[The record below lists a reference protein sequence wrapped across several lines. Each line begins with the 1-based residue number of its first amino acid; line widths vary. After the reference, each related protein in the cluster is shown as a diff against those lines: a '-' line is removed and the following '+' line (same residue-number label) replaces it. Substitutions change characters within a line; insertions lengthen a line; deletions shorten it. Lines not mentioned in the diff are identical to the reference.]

1 MLNTNLSK
9 TFSLKIPSI
18 LLRNA
23 GELMWCLERN
33 KGFRGPEGDED
44 SSSSSFPGAE
54 EQESFSREAECAPSQ
69 RAADGS
75 QFVWKLMALSFCSNQ
90 VCSDKTQP

>member
-1 MLNTNLSK
+1 
-9 TFSLKIPSI
+9 
-18 LLRNA
+18 
-23 GELMWCLERN
+23 MWCLERN
-33 KGFRGPEGDED
+33 KGFRGLEGDED
-44 SSSSSFPGAE
+44 SSSPSFPDAE

-90 VCSDKTQP
+90 VCSDKMQP